1 MTKMLV
7 ETYVDGKYDPI
18 KIVNSM
24 VLAFSDDPFIRWI
37 YPSVEQYLNS
47 FPDFI
52 QFLINDLFCISYTK
66 DYAGAAFWL
75 SSGEEIDLN
84 TLQEYFRKTL
94 SSSGF
99 NKIEA
104 VFEKLIEAHPQVP
117 HHYLALLGV
126 EPGKQGQGY
135 ELSLLES
142 ILIKCDR
149 IQETVYLETCNPRSA
164 AFYERQGFEPR
175 ETIQIVD
182 CPLIFPMILYPQ

>member
-1 MTKMLV
+1 M
-7 ETYVDGKYDPI
+7 
-18 KIVNSM
+18 
-24 VLAFSDDPFIRWI
+24 
-37 YPSVEQYLNS
+37 
-47 FPDFI
+47 
-52 QFLINDLFCISYTK
+52 
-66 DYAGAAFWL
+66 
-75 SSGEEIDLN
+75 
-84 TLQEYFRKTL
+84 
-94 SSSGF
+94 
-99 NKIEA
+99 
-104 VFEKLIEAHPQVP
+104 
-117 HHYLALLGV
+117 